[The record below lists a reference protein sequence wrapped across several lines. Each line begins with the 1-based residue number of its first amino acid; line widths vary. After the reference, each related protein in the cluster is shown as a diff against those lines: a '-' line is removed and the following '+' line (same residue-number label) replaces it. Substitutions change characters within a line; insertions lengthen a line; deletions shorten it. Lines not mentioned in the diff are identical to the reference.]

1 MMNESTADAASKTGD
16 ILPPAAR
23 GAIDDAR
30 VYIRRHP
37 SRALAIAAGAGFVLH
52 SAPVGRLVGGLA
64 RVSFAL
70 LRPALVVLGGIKIW
84 EKIKHRE
91 IL

>member
-1 MMNESTADAASKTGD
+1 MNESTAEAAAKAGGN
-16 ILPPAAR
+16 LPSAAR
-23 GAIDDAR
+23 GAIDNAR

-37 SRALAIAAGAGFVLH
+37 TRALAIAAAAGFVLQ
-52 SAPVGRLVGGLA
+52 SAPVGRLMGGLA

-70 LRPALVVLGGIKIW
+70 LQPALIVLGGIKIW